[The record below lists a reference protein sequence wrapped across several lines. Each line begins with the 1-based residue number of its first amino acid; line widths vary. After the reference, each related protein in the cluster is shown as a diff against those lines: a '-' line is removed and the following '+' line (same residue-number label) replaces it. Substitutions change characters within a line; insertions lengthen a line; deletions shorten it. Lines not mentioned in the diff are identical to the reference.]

1 MAFRPPFSGK
11 TEDEETPIPDGIRVA
26 AHIEGLCGE
35 ERRLMEIAD
44 HQRSEHEHAR
54 LKAIEAELD
63 RAFEHLAHRAE
74 RKRARS

>member
-1 MAFRPPFSGK
+1 VVRPPFEGFS
-11 TEDEETPIPDGIRVA
+11 EDEESPVPQGIRVS

-35 ERRLMEIAD
+35 ERRLEHEA
-44 HQRSEHEHAR
+44 RSEHQHAR

-63 RAFEHLAHRAE
+63 RAFEHLRHRAE